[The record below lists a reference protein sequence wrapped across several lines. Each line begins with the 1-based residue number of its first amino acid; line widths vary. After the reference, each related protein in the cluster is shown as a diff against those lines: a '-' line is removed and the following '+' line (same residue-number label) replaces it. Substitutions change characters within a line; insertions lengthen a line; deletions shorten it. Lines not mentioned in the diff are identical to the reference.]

1 MQATEQQV
9 QMAEIAAP
17 TPAAQGDALPREDF
31 AWLVVQ
37 EACETDPADED
48 DPECIRIL
56 RRDLKSAVL
65 AALLRHGAEAALSAQ
80 AHEAAPTMD
89 DAIAAGDG
97 TLHGAID
104 HWMNRALDAERVLL
118 SRGLVLEEA
127 AKVCEEREQRF
138 NREDARAACRL
149 CAKGIRALAD
159 QINAAID
166 AAKGKKNGA

>member
-1 MQATEQQV
+1 MEKGEAMQPDTTPNGAGALSREELIA
-9 QMAEIAAP
+9 MAREADPFGDDGRLMSLAML
-17 TPAAQGDALPREDF
+17 TPGTLERF
-31 AWLVVQ
+31 
-37 EACETDPADED
+37 
-48 DPECIRIL
+48 
-56 RRDLKSAVL
+56 
-65 AALLRHGAEAALSAQ
+65 AALVAARERALRDWAFARAALSAQ

-159 QINAAID
+159 QINAAIG
-166 AAKGKKNGA
+166 AAKGEPS

>member
-1 MQATEQQV
+1 MSRYEIIAMATDAGLNSYRV
-9 QMAEIAAP
+9 AP
-17 TPAAQGDALPREDF
+17 G
-31 AWLVVQ
+31 
-37 EACETDPADED
+37 EAVEVWG
-48 DPECIRIL
+48 RF
-56 RRDLKSAVL
+56 
-65 AALLRHGAEAALSAQ
+65 AALVAARERALRDWAFARAALSAQ
-80 AHEAAPTMD
+80 AHKAAPTMD

-104 HWMNRALDAERVLL
+104 YWTNRALVAERVLL

-166 AAKGKKNGA
+166 AAMGE

>member
-1 MQATEQQV
+1 MQPDT
-9 QMAEIAAP
+9 
-17 TPAAQGDALPREDF
+17 TPSSIEADALSREELI
-31 AWLVVQ
+31 AM
-37 EACETDPADED
+37 A
-48 DPECIRIL
+48 R
-56 RRDLKSAVL
+56 
-65 AALLRHGAEAALSAQ
+65 
-80 AHEAAPTMD
+80 EAAPTMD

-166 AAKGKKNGA
+166 AAKGESNGTVRAERSGFDTLPDDYETGDY

>member
-1 MQATEQQV
+1 MTTPQEHVDDKAGQAVIDEL
-9 QMAEIAAP
+9 
-17 TPAAQGDALPREDF
+17 DALRTENELMRNQL
-31 AWLVVQ
+31 A
-37 EACETDPADED
+37 EAQ
-48 DPECIRIL
+48 
-56 RRDLKSAVL
+56 
-65 AALLRHGAEAALSAQ
+65 AALKTVMRNAELSK
-80 AHEAAPTMD
+80 EPCGGPTMD

-159 QINAAID
+159 QINAAIG
-166 AAKGKKNGA
+166 AAKGDPS

>member
-1 MQATEQQV
+1 MTTDTETSAAHGNALAMSQALILQR
-9 QMAEIAAP
+9 AADARDAAP
-17 TPAAQGDALPREDF
+17 LPA
-31 AWLVVQ
+31 VQ
-37 EACETDPADED
+37 QCN
-48 DPECIRIL
+48 
-56 RRDLKSAVL
+56 
-65 AALLRHGAEAALSAQ
+65 G
-80 AHEAAPTMD
+80 PTMD

-166 AAKGKKNGA
+166 AAKGESNE

>member
-1 MQATEQQV
+1 MQPDT
-9 QMAEIAAP
+9 
-17 TPAAQGDALPREDF
+17 TPSSIEADALSREELIAMAREADPF
-31 AWLVVQ
+31 GDDGRLVSLAMLTPGTL
-37 EACETDPADED
+37 E
-48 DPECIRIL
+48 RF
-56 RRDLKSAVL
+56 
-65 AALLRHGAEAALSAQ
+65 AALVAARERALRDWAFARAALSAQ

-166 AAKGKKNGA
+166 AAKGEPS